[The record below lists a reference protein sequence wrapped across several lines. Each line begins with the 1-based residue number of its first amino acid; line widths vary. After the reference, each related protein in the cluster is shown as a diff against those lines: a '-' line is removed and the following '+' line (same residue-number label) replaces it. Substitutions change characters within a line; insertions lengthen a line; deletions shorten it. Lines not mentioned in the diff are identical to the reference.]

1 MRRGNSGFTLL
12 EVLVAL
18 VVAAVA
24 LSASIKLIGLY
35 AGNSARIQERLYAHW
50 AASSVLVNSQ
60 LLEPWPDTETADGE
74 IRFAGRDWFWRKA
87 VTDTPYPGVR
97 RIEVQVF
104 FDEKDQDYVTRLT
117 GYSGENSPW

>member
-1 MRRGNSGFTLL
+1 MRRVESGFTLL

-50 AASSVLVNSQ
+50 AASSVLVDSQ
-60 LLEPWPDTETADGE
+60 LLEPWPDIETSDGE
-74 IRFAGRDWFWRKA
+74 IRLAERDWFWRKS

-97 RIEVQVF
+97 RVEVQVF
-104 FDEKDQDYVTRLT
+104 FEEQDRDYITRLT
-117 GYSGENSPW
+117 GYLGENSPW